1 MQKTI
6 CELFAGVGGFRLGF
20 DRLSSGWE
28 TTWFSQW
35 DPKRKSQ
42 DAHECYIRHFGDCT
56 DLRGEYHTNEDI
68 TTMDKDQIPDHTLLV
83 GGFPS
88 QDYTVAK
95 PLSTAQG
102 ITGTKGTLW
111 WQVRDILAVKRPAFC
126 LLENVDRLLQSP
138 KGQRGR
144 DFGLILG
151 TFAEYGY
158 QVEWRVVNAAQYGGA
173 QRRKSTFIFAYRKDT
188 AYAAKMQFANAED
201 VILTDGFMAQ
211 AFPVM
216 SMDKLADIQLDGT
229 LTDISDNFTFD
240 FQSAGYM
247 CDRHV
252 STAKVKEIEEAPIL
266 LGDVLEASAD
276 RKYYIPA
283 NMLPRWEY
291 LKGAKKIPRVAKTGF
306 EYFYTEGAMAF
317 PDTLDKPS
325 RTLAASEGK
334 VDRGTHVVADPIT
347 GELRKLTPVEME
359 RLQGFDDNW
368 TAGMTEPMRRFCMGN
383 ALVVPMVTR
392 MGAVLDTIV
401 ANEP

>member
-1 MQKTI
+1 MKKTI

-20 DRLSSGWE
+20 DRLNSGWE
-28 TTWFSQW
+28 TVWFSQW
-35 DPKRKSQ
+35 EPKRKSQ
-42 DAHECYIRHFGDCT
+42 DAHECYVRHFGDYA

-68 TTMDKDQIPDHTLLV
+68 TNMDKNYIPDHTLLV

-95 PLSTAQG
+95 PLGTAQG

-111 WQVRDILAVKRPAFC
+111 WQVRDILAVKQPAFC

-188 AYAAKMQFANAED
+188 AYATKMHPVSAER
-201 VILTDGFMAQ
+201 IISEDGFMAQ
-211 AFPVM
+211 AFPVV
-216 SMDKLADIQLDGT
+216 SLDKSADIRLDGT
-229 LTDISDNFTFD
+229 LSDISDNFTFE

-252 STAKVKEIEEAPIL
+252 YTAKVKELEETPIT
-266 LGDVLEASAD
+266 LGDVLEPNANS
-276 RKYYIPA
+276 RYYIPA
-283 NMLPRWEY
+283 AMVPRWEY

-306 EYFYTEGAMAF
+306 EYFYSEGAMAF
-317 PDTLDKPS
+317 PDPLDKPS
-325 RTLAASEGK
+325 RTLATSEGK
-334 VDRGTHVVADPIT
+334 VDRGTHVVVDLIT
-347 GELRKLTPVEME
+347 GDLRKLTPVEME

-368 TAGMTEPMRRFCMGN
+368 TTGMSEATRRFVMGS
-383 ALVVPMVTR
+383 AMVVPMVTR
-392 MGAVLDTIV
+392 MGAVLDQII
-401 ANEP
+401 ADEP